1 MEHIEYEER
10 VLITKKDYQTILKDI
25 QKGGRPFKHIKI
37 ENVYLDND
45 ESFIYKTKKM
55 LRIRT
60 IDNKEKELTLK
71 IKNKDNSC
79 IEINETLDNHPL
91 IDKELNN
98 EFAKYHPIAK
108 LETKRVEIQYEDYLF
123 VIDENKYQDV
133 IDYDIEVETSSQEKA
148 KEIIKKYCDKYN
160 LKYDPNYKS
169 KSHRAIARVRKDEDY

>member
-10 VLITKKDYQTILKDI
+10 VLISKKDYKKILQDI
-25 QKGGRPFKHIKI
+25 KKEDRPLKCTQI

-45 ESFIYKTKKM
+45 ESFIYKNKMM

-71 IKNKDNSC
+71 IKNPDNSC
-79 IEINETLDNHPL
+79 IEINETLENHPL
-91 IDKELNN
+91 IDKQLNN
-98 EFAKYHPIAK
+98 TFSQYHQIAK
-108 LETKRVEIQYEDYLF
+108 LNTERVEVQYDGYLL
-123 VIDENKYQDV
+123 VVDNNKYQDI
-133 IDYDIEVETSSQEKA
+133 IDYDIEVEASSQEKA

-169 KSHRAIARVRKDEDY
+169 KSHRAIARVRKDED